1 MIDRYDTTL
10 VFVYYNEIDRLIDID
25 DLDLKLRNSVVISVL
40 LAFE

>member
-1 MIDRYDTTL
+1 MIDQYDTTL